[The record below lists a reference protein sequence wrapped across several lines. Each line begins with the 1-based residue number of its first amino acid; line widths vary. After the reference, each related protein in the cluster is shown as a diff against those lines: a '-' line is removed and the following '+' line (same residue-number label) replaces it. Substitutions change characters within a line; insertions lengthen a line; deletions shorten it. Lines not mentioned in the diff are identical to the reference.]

1 MKAAVNAVK
10 GTLADQWKEFF
21 YCESMSS
28 EILVRKGQ
36 KKVNGRS
43 QNKGDDNIITQGS
56 GIAVA
61 DGQCMIIVDNGKIL
75 DVCAE
80 PGEYEFNI
88 SGEPSIFAGDLGESI
103 KETFFSMVDRVAHGG
118 ITARDTRVY
127 YFNTKEIVGNR
138 YGTPSPVPFRVVDRN
153 IGLDIDVSIRCNG
166 EYSYKIID
174 PLLFYSNVCGN
185 VIVEYRRGGIDSTLR
200 TELMTA
206 LQPAFAKISEMG
218 VRYSALPG
226 HTLEIADALNEVL
239 SKKWTELRGIKVA
252 SFGINSVTI
261 PPEDERMIKDLQ
273 RKAVNRD
280 PSMAAA
286 TIVEA
291 QSAAMQSAAKNSGG
305 AMVGFMGMNM
315 AQQQGGFNAN
325 DLYGMAQQQQA
336 PEDEQMIKNLQRSK
350 AINLD
355 PSMAAATMVETQSA
369 AMQSAAKNSSGA
381 MVGFMGMDM
390 AQQQGGFNAND
401 LYGMAQQQQA
411 QQTPAA
417 GSWTCSCGEVNTGKF
432 CSECAKPK
440 PAADGAWKCSCG
452 AENTTKFC
460 SECGNP
466 KPNHDGWT
474 CSCGA
479 VNKGKFCSECGKP
492 KPVGEPVYKCDK
504 CGWEPA
510 DPKNP
515 PKFCPECGDIFDDND
530 KQG

>member
-1 MKAAVNAVK
+1 MGLIKAAVNAVK

-21 YCESMSS
+21 YCEAMSS
-28 EILVRKGQ
+28 DVLVNKGQ

-43 QNKGDDNIITQGS
+43 QNKGDDNVITQGS

-61 DGQCMIIVDNGKIL
+61 DGQCMIIVENGKIL

-88 SGEPSIFAGDLGESI
+88 SGEPSIFSGDLGEGI
-103 KETFFSMVDRVAHGG
+103 KETFSSMVDRVAHGG
-118 ITARDTRVY
+118 ITGKDTRVY
-127 YFNTKEIVGNR
+127 YFNTKEIVGNK
-138 YGTPSPVPFRVVDRN
+138 YGTPAPVPFRVVDRN

-166 EYSYKIID
+166 EYSYKIVD
-174 PLLFYSNVCGN
+174 PLLFYTNVCGN
-185 VIVEYRRGGIDSTLR
+185 ISGEYRRDGIDSTLR
-200 TELMTA
+200 SELMTA
-206 LQPAFAKISEMG
+206 LQPAFAKISDMG

-261 PPEDERMIKDLQ
+261 PPEDEQMIKDLQ
-273 RKAVNRD
+273 RRAVNRD

-286 TIVEA
+286 TMVEA

-305 AMVGFMGMNM
+305 AMMGFMGMNM
-315 AQQQGGFNAN
+315 AQQQGGVNAQGLFNMA
-325 DLYGMAQQQQA
+325 AQQQQA
-336 PEDEQMIKNLQRSK
+336 
-350 AINLD
+350 A
-355 PSMAAATMVETQSA
+355 
-369 AMQSAAKNSSGA
+369 
-381 MVGFMGMDM
+381 
-390 AQQQGGFNAND
+390 
-401 LYGMAQQQQA
+401 AQQQQVQQA
-411 QQTPAA
+411 QQAPAA
-417 GSWTCSCGEVNTGKF
+417 GG
-432 CSECAKPK
+432 
-440 PAADGAWKCSCG
+440 WKCSCG
-452 AENTTKFC
+452 AVNTTKFC

-466 KPNHDGWT
+466 KPAEGGWT

-492 KPVGEPVYKCDK
+492 KPAGEPLYKCDK

-530 KQG
+530 IRSI

>member
-1 MKAAVNAVK
+1 MGLIKAAVNAVK
-10 GTLADQWKEFF
+10 GTLSDQWKEFF
-21 YCESMSS
+21 YCEAMSS
-28 EILVRKGQ
+28 DVLVKKGQ
-36 KKVNGRS
+36 KKVSGRS
-43 QNKGDDNIITQGS
+43 QNKGDDNVITQGS

-61 DGQCMIIVDNGKIL
+61 DGQCMIIVENGKIL

-88 SGEPSIFAGDLGESI
+88 SGEPSIFSGDLGESI
-103 KETFFSMVDRVAHGG
+103 KETFASMVDRAAHGG
-118 ITARDTRVY
+118 MAARDTRVY
-127 YFNTKEIVGNR
+127 YFNTKEIVGNK
-138 YGTPSPVPFRVVDRN
+138 YGTPAPVPFRVVDRN

-166 EYSYKIID
+166 EYSYKIVD

-185 VIVEYRRGGIDSTLR
+185 VSGEYRRDGIDSTLR
-200 TELMTA
+200 SELMTA

-261 PPEDERMIKDLQ
+261 PPEDEQMIKDLQ

-286 TIVEA
+286 TMVEA

-315 AQQQGGFNAN
+315 AQQQSGFSANA
-325 DLYGMAQQQQA
+325 LYGMAQQQQ
-336 PEDEQMIKNLQRSK
+336 S
-350 AINLD
+350 
-355 PSMAAATMVETQSA
+355 
-369 AMQSAAKNSSGA
+369 
-381 MVGFMGMDM
+381 
-390 AQQQGGFNAND
+390 
-401 LYGMAQQQQA
+401 QQA
-411 QQTPAA
+411 QQAPSA
-417 GSWTCSCGEVNTGKF
+417 GSWTCSCGAVNTGKF

-440 PAADGAWKCSCG
+440 PAAEGVWKCSCG
-452 AENTTKFC
+452 AENTAKFC
-460 SECGNP
+460 SECGKP
-466 KPNHDGWT
+466 KPAENGWT

-479 VNKGKFCSECGKP
+479 VNKGKFCAECGKP
-492 KPVGEPVYKCDK
+492 KPAGEPVYKCDK

-515 PKFCPECGDIFDDND
+515 PKFCPECGDVFDDND
-530 KQG
+530 KA